1 MEIYQNQLDSS
12 FSHACQPGRLL
23 KNTQTE
29 LNVIKMPVRR
39 PENQLHEPQVDK
51 YKKQSNKKLFSF
63 FAALEIYTPLVYTL
77 KLEYTTTLFSS
88 RYRFTALKFESL

>member
-12 FSHACQPGRLL
+12 FSHACQPGRL
-23 KNTQTE
+23 KNTQTK

-39 PENQLHEPQVDK
+39 PENQLHVMNLK
-51 YKKQSNKKLFSF
+51 LTSNKKLFSF

-77 KLEYTTTLFSS
+77 KFEYTTTLFSS
-88 RYRFTALKFESL
+88 RYRFSTALKFESL